1 MLKSYNMIE
10 LLLMLLKEDGNI
22 LRNMFKIILLLN
34 TVIYVT
40 FAHVLIKILFT
51 ITNLLFY
58 NFYKD
63 STSNYLVLI
72 VFILF
77 SSYISLLDIYGHLK
91 CSI

>member
-10 LLLMLLKEDGNI
+10 LLLILLKEDGNI
-22 LRNMFKIILLLN
+22 LRNMFKIILLYN

-51 ITNLLFY
+51 ITNVLFFFFF
-58 NFYKD
+58 FYKD
-63 STSNYLVLI
+63 STSIYRVLM

-77 SSYISLLDIYGHLK
+77 
-91 CSI
+91 